1 MSAVLPPCALCG
13 QNSYELRFPGNIGDD
28 IGSRFS
34 QYAYYDDIYRCR
46 VCGLVAQHRRHG
58 PEAIAALLKA
68 EKYLDEAIGELNLR
82 EKHVQFETLLG
93 IVESYR
99 PLAGKRVLDVGANTG
114 LFLSMARG
122 RAGSV
127 RGVEPSREAAEN
139 ARREFGLDVQD
150 CLISE
155 ANLPDDAFDVVT
167 MFDVVEHLTDP
178 AADLAF
184 LARKVAPGGA
194 VFISTHDIGT
204 WLAKLSGPGYP
215 MLMYQHFFHFT
226 PHTLGLMVEKAGL
239 RVLGHRRFLKSWSFE
254 YIYNLIDKKW
264 PGTRRSR
271 LLRAAFAPLM
281 AVDSIRR
288 ARIVSPQRDFFILVA
303 ERPALRDGP

>member
-13 QNSYELRFPGNIGDD
+13 QNAYELLFHGNIGDD

-46 VCGLVAQHRRHG
+46 VCGLVVQHCRHNQ
-58 PEAIAALLKA
+58 ATIAGLLKA

-93 IVESYR
+93 IVENYR
-99 PLAGKRVLDVGANTG
+99 PVAGKRVLDVGANTG
-114 LFLSMARG
+114 LFLSMVRG
-122 RAGSV
+122 RAASV
-127 RGVEPSREAAEN
+127 RGIEPSQEAAEN

-150 CLISE
+150 CLVAE
-155 ANLPDDAFDVVT
+155 ADLPDEAFDVIT
-167 MFDVVEHLTDP
+167 MFDVIEHLTDP

-194 VFISTHDIGT
+194 IFISTHDIGT

-226 PHTLGLMVEKAGL
+226 PHTLGLMVERAGL

-254 YIYNLIDKKW
+254 YIYNLIEKKW

-271 LLRAAFAPLM
+271 LLRAVLAPLM
-281 AVDSIRR
+281 GIEAVRR
-288 ARIVSPQRDFFILVA
+288 ARITSPQRDFFILVA
-303 ERPALRDGP
+303 ERPVRNDTP